1 MSTTLTPTAGR
12 PRAFDEEAVL
22 NQLTALFWQQ
32 GYGHTS
38 MSDIVEASGVHKP
51 SLYRTFGSK
60 DELFATVLRR
70 YLRERMAMLTQLRAE
85 SGPGID
91 GIHTFFD
98 NFEEF
103 AGTDEGSL
111 GCLMVMSANELRG
124 STPGYEDF
132 SVDYGRELRLQMT
145 ALAANA
151 LPAGTENDSLTA
163 QRAEILSLMFLGL
176 QVTIRSQAGAEHIH
190 SAFAA
195 IHGLVDTWRYA
206 AH

>member
-32 GYGHTS
+32 GYGNTS
-38 MSDIVEASGVHKP
+38 MTDIVEASGVHKP

-60 DELFATVLRR
+60 EELFATVLRR
-70 YLRERMAMLTQLRAE
+70 YLNERMAMLAQLRAE
-85 SGPGID
+85 SGTGIA

-98 NFEEF
+98 KFEEF
-103 AGTDEGSL
+103 ASTDEGSW

-132 SVDYGRELRLQMT
+132 SVENSRALHAQMT
-145 ALAANA
+145 ALAALA
-151 LPAGTENDSLTA
+151 LPGSTENDELTA
-163 QRAEILSLMFLGL
+163 QRADMLSLLFFGL
-176 QVTIRSQAGAEHIH
+176 QVTIRSQAGAEHVH
-190 SAFAA
+190 SAFAS
-195 IHGLVDTWRYA
+195 IHALVDTWR
-206 AH
+206 

>member
-1 MSTTLTPTAGR
+1 MSPTLTPTAGR

-32 GYGHTS
+32 GYGNTS
-38 MSDIVEASGVHKP
+38 MTDIVEASGVHKP

-60 DELFATVLRR
+60 EELFATVLRR
-70 YLRERMAMLTQLRAE
+70 YLSERMTMLTQLRAE

-98 NFEEF
+98 KFEEF

-132 SVDYGRELRLQMT
+132 SVENSLALRLQMT
-145 ALAANA
+145 ALAALA
-151 LPAGTENDSLTA
+151 LPEATEDDALTA
-163 QRAEILSLMFLGL
+163 QRAELLSLLFFGL
-176 QVTIRSQAGAEHIH
+176 QVTIRSQAGTEQVR

-195 IHGLVDTWRYA
+195 IHALIDTWR
-206 AH
+206 